1 MKKIV
6 FAEVEEWEQEPIQ
19 KNLPKNFNARLL
31 HESINELTRKELE
44 KTRILSIFIYSKID
58 RAMLEKMPLLEAIA
72 TRSTGTDH
80 IDLEECRKRGIK
92 VYNVPTYGENTV
104 AEHTFGLILALSRK
118 IYQAINRAKKG
129 DFSVAGLQGF
139 DLKGKTIGIIGMGN
153 IGKHVARIAKGFGMA
168 IIAFDIE
175 KNQKLAKKLGFKYAG
190 FDFLLQNSDI
200 VTLHVPYNKNTHHLI
215 NRQNIGRIKK
225 GAIIVNTARGGL
237 IETNALIK
245 ALESHRIS

>member
-1 MKKIV
+1 MKRVFFMKKIV

-129 DFSVAGLQGF
+129 DF
-139 DLKGKTIGIIGMGN
+139 
-153 IGKHVARIAKGFGMA
+153 
-168 IIAFDIE
+168 
-175 KNQKLAKKLGFKYAG
+175 
-190 FDFLLQNSDI
+190 
-200 VTLHVPYNKNTHHLI
+200 
-215 NRQNIGRIKK
+215 
-225 GAIIVNTARGGL
+225 
-237 IETNALIK
+237 
-245 ALESHRIS
+245 